1 MSSNNNRFRRVTRPA
16 KSSNRFTACLCF
28 FTLLIAAI
36 LSISIY
42 AFHLNSNYLEEGNHF
57 IKYIQETQIKQVING
72 VIDSIHLRA
81 HPADPS
87 HSIDDPSHPA
97 NQPIM
102 TINNQAEEE
111 TTPPTQMPTKVVKKS
126 TASMKLNFEEIH
138 FIHIP
143 KCGGT
148 TMTAVLRQFQCQRDP
163 EKNKDCCT
171 NPGFCD
177 WHAMRRCS
185 TIKGCINHFP
195 NRKLIYKNN
204 IPSIT
209 VFREPTARLLSAWF
223 YRGHS
228 PNLDFFQVRPY
239 FKDIAAGK
247 LPKVT
252 FEEYIE
258 MVEYQNIQ
266 TRMLGAD
273 SFPYRNI
280 SITEE
285 IFQKAVDTIDRFY
298 FVGLQEEFD
307 VSAILLARELGLNDH
322 NVTVVKER
330 EQQGMKQIKIKKA
343 EITSNDNLMSRLR
356 QVNDYDIQIYKLG
369 MFSII
374 LIFL

>member
-1 MSSNNNRFRRVTRPA
+1 MASHSRGNARSSQRSA
-16 KSSNRFTACLCF
+16 KPRSRFTTCF
-28 FTLLIAAI
+28 CFVGLLLASV
-36 LSISIY
+36 LSLFIY
-42 AFHLNSNYLEEGNHF
+42 ASHLHIIDQPQGKQFLRYIEENKIRDVLH
-57 IKYIQETQIKQVING
+57 G
-72 VIDSIHLRA
+72 VIDSMSMHVY
-81 HPADPS
+81 PSNPS
-87 HSIDDPSHPA
+87 HTIDDPSEAKHIASNTGSEQHVDAVDVEDKKDAPT
-97 NQPIM
+97 NLPVS
-102 TINNQAEEE
+102 
-111 TTPPTQMPTKVVKKS
+111 TTAPMREI
-126 TASMKLNFEEIH
+126 KLDFDEMH

-163 EKNKDCCT
+163 ERNKDCCT

-195 NRKLIYKNN
+195 NTRFLYKDR

-209 VFREPTARLLSAWF
+209 VFREPTSRLLSAWF

-252 FEEYIE
+252 FDEYIE

-280 SITEE
+280 TINEDV
-285 IFQKAVDTIDRFY
+285 FRKASEGMEHFF

-307 VSAILLARELGLNDH
+307 LSAVLLARELGLNDR
-322 NVTVVKER
+322 NVSVAKER
-330 EQQGMKQIKIKKA
+330 EQQGMQQIKRKKQ
-343 EITSNDNLMSRLR
+343 EITGNERLMQRVREVNSYDLRLY
-356 QVNDYDIQIYKLG
+356 QLG
-369 MFSII
+369 K
-374 LIFL
+374 